1 MARTYDFAEVVAAG
15 CDAWSLFLAWNGAGV
30 PGTWRRNKK
39 IAVRGR
45 EHWQSVELTYNMYWH
60 HVVDDG
66 YTNCRRQKSLTDKTI
81 ITVVKD
87 IIPWAKTD
95 TDQRLIILLFQ
106 EGTPKSEHKMF
117 TTNQEVEINCSIS
130 FGTCRYEWNNV
141 DAFII
146 SNDSGEW
153 RGLVKEGHQS
163 IRPTAFTSLR
173 TI

>member
-15 CDAWSLFLAWNGAGV
+15 CDAWSLFLAWNGPGV
-30 PGTWRRNKK
+30 PCSLF
-39 IAVRGR
+39 AVRGR

-60 HVVDDG
+60 HVVDGG

-87 IIPWAKTD
+87 IIPGAKTD
-95 TDQRLIILLFQ
+95 TVQRLIILLFQ
-106 EGTPKSEHKMF
+106 EGTPRSEHKMF
-117 TTNQEVEINCSIS
+117 TTNQEAEINCSIS
-130 FGTCRYEWNNV
+130 FGTYRYEWNNV